1 LVLILLFGFFLYH
14 FLNFFISIL
23 SLNILFYLLIYPIL
37 VLILLILFLFFYFI
51 FRLSPS
57 FLSFIIFY
65 TRFNPRCFD
74 YYLFFFSFLIVKNFV
89 QDFFSSVGSFRSH
102 DQGCWFRI
110 LVQFNFDVSFL
121 FHHLTLNYWA
131 LSFLFFSLS
140 FLWGYLKS
148 HVSQVNLSCF
158 GFFQCFFF

>member
-1 LVLILLFGFFLYH
+1 LITICFL
-14 FLNFFISIL
+14 
-23 SLNILFYLLIYPIL
+23 
-37 VLILLILFLFFYFI
+37 
-51 FRLSPS
+51 
-57 FLSFIIFY
+57 
-65 TRFNPRCFD
+65 
-74 YYLFFFSFLIVKNFV
+74 FSFLIVKNFV

-158 GFFQCFFF
+158 GFFQCFFFFSSFDVGLLGLEISYFFMLFLSKGLSRVASLLG